1 MANPIILFI
10 FYQSETKILLN
21 LFNLLLY
28 SLISGSLIFLTATF
42 AYLFF
47 ELPYKRLIHYICSDD
62 NKNSKEDNDD
72 EYDED
77 DDEKGDKVNDV
88 DEDDD

>member
-1 MANPIILFI
+1 MILFI

-21 LFNLLLY
+21 LYNLLLY

-47 ELPYKRLIHYICSDD
+47 ELPYKRLIRHICSTDD
-62 NKNSKEDNDD
+62 KNDKEDDEYEDEDEYEKDSKKDND
-72 EYDED
+72 YDED
-77 DDEKGDKVNDV
+77 D
-88 DEDDD
+88 